1 MFCLRQLFKPA
12 LKKYLTTQ
20 THQFKHSIST
30 AASEFMC
37 VSEEVREAVSSGR
50 AVVALE
56 STILTHGL
64 PPERALKLA
73 ADAEATLRSNGAIPA
88 TIAIMDSRIRVGLSS
103 VDIERLIDASVKG
116 NAKKVAIR
124 DLPFALNCKD
134 SGRVFGTTVSATS
147 FAANLSGVR
156 VFATGG
162 TGGVHRGAEISMD
175 VSSDL
180 LALQSLPVAVV
191 SAGVKSIL
199 DIPKTLEVL
208 EAKGVTIAS
217 VGTDIF
223 PAFFTRN
230 SGCKSPGRVDT
241 PEEAAK
247 LFATSLAIRPT
258 SGMLLAVPIPENMQ
272 AVGEAI
278 AQAIEQAHIESIQ
291 ANISGADV
299 TPFMLER
306 VRQLTGDASL
316 EANVHLVLN
325 NAKFAAQT
333 AVRLA
338 GILNDPSGNRNR
350 TSKKHSPQIII
361 VGGSNVDMAMKL
373 KPEKLKTTKD
383 IYPPASYPG
392 TLETLGGGG
401 VGRNVAEA
409 VGRLSPSHLFLTA
422 VSNDF
427 DGKNLFEQH
436 PFISW
441 KTAPAPL
448 SSSRTA
454 KYIGVLNP
462 TGELLFGVADMDIH
476 KQVTADFVES
486 ELQNIEPP
494 NLKVIF
500 SDGNVN
506 VETLEKL
513 VSLAQSHKVPF
524 WYEPTDLHKCT
535 KIIDAIKHDCTI
547 DAISPNLTEL
557 KAIFERVVG
566 KKIEVDPTS
575 TSSLTNCVGEMKKNL
590 LSLATN
596 WIVKMGRHGV
606 IFVNQD
612 MSYHFTSPVVDQA
625 SIASVS
631 GAGDTSVGVMIY
643 LHYMKNW
650 PWKKTLIGGMRAAEL
665 SLGCKNPV
673 PDTLSVSIFENE
685 HELERW
691 SEKIKIREI

>member
-1 MFCLRQLFKPA
+1 MLCLRQLSKLA
-12 LKKYLTTQ
+12 LKKCLTTQ
-20 THQFKHSIST
+20 THQFKRSIFT
-30 AASEFMC
+30 TASEFIC

-64 PPERALKLA
+64 PPDRALKLA
-73 ADAEATLRSNGAIPA
+73 ADAEATLRSYGAIPA
-88 TIAIMDSRIRVGLSS
+88 TVAVMDSRIRVGLSS
-103 VDIERLIDASVKG
+103 SDIERLIDASIQG

-162 TGGVHRGAEISMD
+162 TGGVHRGAETSMD

-217 VGTDIF
+217 VGTDTF

-241 PEEAAK
+241 PEEAAN

-258 SGMLLAVPIPENMQ
+258 SGMLVAVPIPENMQ
-272 AVGEAI
+272 AVGETI
-278 AQAIEQAHIESIQ
+278 AQAIEQALNESKK

-338 GILNDPSGNRNR
+338 ELLNGSLGNRSR
-350 TSKKHSPQIII
+350 TSKENSPQIII

-373 KPEKLKTTKD
+373 KPEKLKTTRD

-392 TLETLGGGG
+392 TLEILGGGG

-409 VGRLSPSHLFLTA
+409 VGRLFPSHLFLTA
-422 VSNDF
+422 VSNDSE
-427 DGKNLFEQH
+427 GKNLFKNH

-441 KTAPAPL
+441 KTAPTL
-448 SSSRTA
+448 ISSSRTA

-476 KQVTADFVES
+476 KQVTAEFVES
-486 ELQNIEPP
+486 ELQNIESPD
-494 NLKVIF
+494 LKVIF
-500 SDGNVN
+500 SDGNVD
-506 VETLEKL
+506 VKTLKKL
-513 VSLAQSHKVPF
+513 TLLAQSHKVPF

-535 KIIDAIKHDCTI
+535 KIIDANKHGSPI

-575 TSSLTNCVGEMKKNL
+575 TTSLTRCASEIKKNL
-590 LSLATN
+590 LNLAAN
-596 WIVKMGRHGV
+596 WVVKMGRHGV

-612 MSYHFTSPVVDQA
+612 KSYHFTSPVVDQA

-631 GAGDTSVGVMIY
+631 GAGDTSVGAMLY
-643 LHYMKNW
+643 LHYIKNW

-673 PDTLSVSIFENE
+673 PDTLSISIFENE
-685 HELERW
+685 YELEKW
-691 SEKIKIREI
+691 SQKIKISEL

>member
-1 MFCLRQLFKPA
+1 MLCLRHLSKPV
-12 LKKYLTTQ
+12 LKKCSA
-20 THQFKHSIST
+20 THIRRFKHSFST
-30 AASEFMC
+30 AASKFLC

-64 PPERALKLA
+64 PPDRALKLA
-73 ADAEATLRSNGAIPA
+73 TDAEATLRSYGAIPA
-88 TIAIMDSRIRVGLSS
+88 TIAVMDSRIRVGLSS
-103 VDIERLIDASVKG
+103 SDIERLIDASAQG

-124 DLPFALNCKD
+124 DLPFALICKD
-134 SGRVFGTTVSATS
+134 SVRVFGTTVSATS
-147 FAANLSGVR
+147 FAAHLSGIR

-162 TGGVHRGAEISMD
+162 TGGVHRGAETNMD

-180 LALQSLPVAVV
+180 LALQSIPVAVV

-208 EAKGVTIAS
+208 ETKAVTIAS

-223 PAFFTRN
+223 PAFFVRN
-230 SGCKSPGRVDT
+230 SGSKSPGRVDT
-241 PEEAAK
+241 PEEAAN
-247 LFATSLAIRPT
+247 LFATSLAIRPS
-258 SGMLLAVPIPENMQ
+258 SGMLLALPIPEKMQ

-278 AQAIEQAHIESIQ
+278 SQAIEQAHNESVKN
-291 ANISGADV
+291 NISGADV

-306 VRQLTGDASL
+306 VRQLTGDSSL
-316 EANVHLVLN
+316 EANIHLVLN

-338 GILNDPSGNRNR
+338 ELLNGPPGNQSS
-350 TSKKHSPQIII
+350 TLKEDHPQIVV
-361 VGGSNVDMAMKL
+361 VGGSNVDMAIKL
-373 KPEKLKTTKD
+373 KPEKIKTTKD

-392 TLETLGGGG
+392 MVEILGGGG

-422 VSNDF
+422 VSNDS
-427 DGKNLFEQH
+427 DGKNLFKHH

-441 KTAPAPL
+441 KTAPTLA

-454 KYIGVLNP
+454 RYIGVLNP

-476 KQVTADFVES
+476 KQVTAEFVER
-486 ELQNIEPP
+486 ELQNVEFSA
-494 NLKVIF
+494 LKVIC
-500 SDGNVN
+500 SDGNLD
-506 VETLEKL
+506 VETLKKL
-513 VSLAQSHKVPF
+513 TLLAQSHKVPF

-535 KIIDAIKHDCTI
+535 KIIDATKQGSSI
-547 DAISPNLTEL
+547 DAISPNMTEL

-566 KKIEVDPTS
+566 KKLEVDQTS
-575 TSSLTNCVGEMKKNL
+575 KTSLTSCANEIRKNL
-590 LSLATN
+590 LNLATN
-596 WIVKMGRHGV
+596 WIVKMGRNGV
-606 IFVNQD
+606 IFVNQAE
-612 MSYHFTSPVVDQA
+612 SYHFTSPIVDQT

-631 GAGDTSVGVMIY
+631 GAGDTSVGAMLY
-643 LHYMKNW
+643 LHYVKKW

-673 PDTLSVSIFENE
+673 PDTLRTTIFENE
-685 HELERW
+685 HDFEKW
-691 SEKIKIREI
+691 SQKIKISKL